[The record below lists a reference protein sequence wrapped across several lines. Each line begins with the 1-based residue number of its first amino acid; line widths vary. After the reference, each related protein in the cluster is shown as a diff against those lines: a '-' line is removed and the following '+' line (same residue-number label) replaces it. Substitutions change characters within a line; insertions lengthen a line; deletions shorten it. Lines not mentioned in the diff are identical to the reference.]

1 MTYQEL
7 NQYILHYL
15 TEDKTKSAIMLT
27 GPWGT
32 GKSYYIQN
40 ELKPFLEKKEN
51 GGHSCVIVSLYG
63 LKDTAEISKSIYL
76 GTRMKF
82 LTAASEK
89 STTVTFAGE
98 TIIKGI
104 AGALGVDLSVSERS
118 LKRLYASV
126 NLTGKLVVLEDLERS
141 GIDILEVLGYVN
153 NLVEQDGV
161 KVLLVANEE
170 ELIQYT
176 PLKASTKADLERT
189 EMLDR
194 LNGHKDRLF
203 TDGTLAYLKVKE
215 KTISD
220 TIEFEEDYK
229 TAIREIVQIF
239 DNETLNK
246 FSTAEKVKDI
256 YDYLIVDEASQVDL
270 ATGVLAFSCARN
282 IVIVGDLKQ
291 LPNVLTEDDIRTSD
305 AIWQKYSLDERYRF
319 SAHSLLSSALEIWQD
334 APVTLLREHYR
345 CHPKIINF
353 CNQKFYHGQLI
364 VMTKDH
370 DEPDVLTMYRTI
382 AGNHARGHLNQR
394 QIDVIQQE
402 VLPRLYQQNFQSI
415 GIITPYR
422 DQVTAIRKQL
432 GDTYEVDT
440 VHKFQG
446 REQDAI
452 ILTSVDNVI
461 TDFVDDPHMLN
472 VAFSRAVHSLAVVTS
487 QDPRNDQTNYGDLTR
502 YIEYNNFEIIQ
513 SQIYSVFDM
522 LYRGYAEQRR
532 EYLQKHKRVSEY
544 DSENLM
550 HSVIQEILSDEP
562 FSSIG
567 CAVHFSLATLVKDY
581 APLTEEER
589 KYARNPL
596 THVDFLLFNQM
607 DKQPVLAIEVDGG
620 SHKSGSKQAAR
631 DAKKNS
637 ILDKCAIPLLRLR
650 TDGSGEKEK
659 IKNALKKD

>member
-104 AGALGVDLSVSERS
+104 AGAFGVDLSVSEES

-194 LNGHKDRLF
+194 ITGHRDRLF
-203 TDGTLAYLKVKE
+203 TDSTIAYLKVKE

-220 TIEFEEDYK
+220 TIEFEEDYQ
-229 TAIREIVQIF
+229 TAIREIVQMF

-246 FSTAEKVKDI
+246 FSTVESIKDI
-256 YDYLIVDEASQVDL
+256 
-270 ATGVLAFSCARN
+270 C
-282 IVIVGDLKQ
+282 
-291 LPNVLTEDDIRTSD
+291 DIMSHCQSYNLRSFIFACQKTSD
-305 AIWQKYSLDERYRF
+305 IFSSLDEKY
-319 SAHSLLSSALEIWQD
+319 
-334 APVTLLREHYR
+334 
-345 CHPKIINF
+345 
-353 CNQKFYHGQLI
+353 
-364 VMTKDH
+364 
-370 DEPDVLTMYRTI
+370 
-382 AGNHARGHLNQR
+382 
-394 QIDVIQQE
+394 
-402 VLPRLYQQNFQSI
+402 
-415 GIITPYR
+415 
-422 DQVTAIRKQL
+422 
-432 GDTYEVDT
+432 
-440 VHKFQG
+440 
-446 REQDAI
+446 
-452 ILTSVDNVI
+452 
-461 TDFVDDPHMLN
+461 
-472 VAFSRAVHSLAVVTS
+472 
-487 QDPRNDQTNYGDLTR
+487 
-502 YIEYNNFEIIQ
+502 
-513 SQIYSVFDM
+513 
-522 LYRGYAEQRR
+522 
-532 EYLQKHKRVSEY
+532 
-544 DSENLM
+544 
-550 HSVIQEILSDEP
+550 LSDENFVQAVFIGILSFVLKQKNGNSHAWGNEKY
-562 FSSIG
+562 FSAVLGHEKAPLFKFCYDYIMRQITEFEDIEGAYQAYSELVLYDKNRSNNDNDIITLQTYYVRTDSDVLDAINNIERRLEVPEDISFYQYGTIAVYAIIIKGILGCDIDTIKRRLVANLEGQGNKLELEQIFRTIIG
-567 CAVHFSLATLVKDY
+567 SDCTTKQKEEYESLRKEMARSLKKGDKIIPNFDYQPEQNKDFYDY
-581 APLTEEER
+581 AITNEGKFHTQESFAAQFDMKRLSEMF
-589 KYARNPL
+589 RNS
-596 THVDFLLFNQM
+596 TAEQKQQIRGVFVGMYRIGNIKSFLANDRESIVQLLEFIKA
-607 DKQPVLAIEVDGG
+607 DR
-620 SHKSGSKQAAR
+620 SGDVGDRIQQLQY
-631 DAKKNS
+631 DWF
-637 ILDKCAIPLLRLR
+637 
-650 TDGSGEKEK
+650 
-659 IKNALKKD
+659 IKNLEEIKRKLS

>member
-256 YDYLIVDEASQVDL
+256 L
-270 ATGVLAFSCARN
+270 
-282 IVIVGDLKQ
+282 
-291 LPNVLTEDDIRTSD
+291 DIMSHCQSYNLRSFIF
-305 AIWQKYSLDERYRF
+305 ACQKTNDIFERLDEKY
-319 SAHSLLSSALEIWQD
+319 
-334 APVTLLREHYR
+334 
-345 CHPKIINF
+345 
-353 CNQKFYHGQLI
+353 
-364 VMTKDH
+364 
-370 DEPDVLTMYRTI
+370 
-382 AGNHARGHLNQR
+382 
-394 QIDVIQQE
+394 
-402 VLPRLYQQNFQSI
+402 
-415 GIITPYR
+415 
-422 DQVTAIRKQL
+422 
-432 GDTYEVDT
+432 
-440 VHKFQG
+440 
-446 REQDAI
+446 
-452 ILTSVDNVI
+452 
-461 TDFVDDPHMLN
+461 
-472 VAFSRAVHSLAVVTS
+472 
-487 QDPRNDQTNYGDLTR
+487 
-502 YIEYNNFEIIQ
+502 
-513 SQIYSVFDM
+513 
-522 LYRGYAEQRR
+522 
-532 EYLQKHKRVSEY
+532 
-544 DSENLM
+544 
-550 HSVIQEILSDEP
+550 LSDENFVQAVFIGILSFVLKQKNGNSHAWGNEKY
-562 FSSIG
+562 FSAVLGHEKASLFKFCYDYIMKQITEFEDIEGAYQAYSELVLYDKNRSNNDNDIITLQTYYVRTDSDVLDAINSIERRLEVPEDISFYQYGTIAVYAIIIKGILG
-567 CAVHFSLATLVKDY
+567 CNIDTIKRRLVSNLEGQGNKLELEQIFRTIIGTDCTTEQKEEYESLRKEMARSLKKGDKIIPNFDYQPGQSKDFYDY
-581 APLTEEER
+581 AITNEGKFHTQESFAAQFDMKQVSEMF
-589 KYARNPL
+589 RNS
-596 THVDFLLFNQM
+596 TAEQKQQIRGAFVGMYRIGNIKSFLAN
-607 DKQPVLAIEVDGG
+607 DRE
-620 SHKSGSKQAAR
+620 
-631 DAKKNS
+631 S
-637 ILDKCAIPLLRLR
+637 IVQLLEFIKADRSDDVGDRIQQLQY
-650 TDGSGEKEK
+650 DCF
-659 IKNALKKD
+659 IKNLEEIKRKLS

>member
-104 AGALGVDLSVSERS
+104 AGAFGVDLSVSERS

-176 PLKASTKADLERT
+176 PLKVSTKADLERT

-194 LNGHKDRLF
+194 ITGHRDRLF
-203 TDGTLAYLKVKE
+203 TDSTIAYLKVKE

-220 TIEFEEDYK
+220 TIEFEEDYQ
-229 TAIREIVQIF
+229 TAIREIVQMF

-246 FSTAEKVKDI
+246 FSTIESIKDI
-256 YDYLIVDEASQVDL
+256 LDIMSHCQSYNLRSFIFACQKTNDI
-270 ATGVLAFSCARN
+270 FS
-282 IVIVGDLKQ
+282 
-291 LPNVLTEDDIRTSD
+291 
-305 AIWQKYSLDERYRF
+305 SLDEKY
-319 SAHSLLSSALEIWQD
+319 
-334 APVTLLREHYR
+334 
-345 CHPKIINF
+345 
-353 CNQKFYHGQLI
+353 
-364 VMTKDH
+364 
-370 DEPDVLTMYRTI
+370 
-382 AGNHARGHLNQR
+382 
-394 QIDVIQQE
+394 
-402 VLPRLYQQNFQSI
+402 
-415 GIITPYR
+415 
-422 DQVTAIRKQL
+422 
-432 GDTYEVDT
+432 
-440 VHKFQG
+440 
-446 REQDAI
+446 
-452 ILTSVDNVI
+452 
-461 TDFVDDPHMLN
+461 
-472 VAFSRAVHSLAVVTS
+472 
-487 QDPRNDQTNYGDLTR
+487 
-502 YIEYNNFEIIQ
+502 
-513 SQIYSVFDM
+513 
-522 LYRGYAEQRR
+522 
-532 EYLQKHKRVSEY
+532 
-544 DSENLM
+544 
-550 HSVIQEILSDEP
+550 LSDENFVQAVFIGILSFVLKQKNGNSHAWGNEKY
-562 FSSIG
+562 FSAVLGHEKAPLFKFCYDYIMRQITEFEDIEGAYQAYSELVLYDKNRSNNDNDIITLQTYYVRTDSDVLDAINNIERRLEVPEDISFYQYGTIAVYAIIIKGILGCDIDTIKRRLVANLEGQGNKLELEQIFRTIIG
-567 CAVHFSLATLVKDY
+567 TDCTTKQKEEYESLRKEMARSLKKGDKIIPNFDYQPEQSKDFYDY
-581 APLTEEER
+581 AITNEGKFHTQGSFAAQFDMKRLSEMF
-589 KYARNPL
+589 RNS
-596 THVDFLLFNQM
+596 TAEQKQQIRGVFVGMYRIGNIKSFLANDRESIVQLLEFIKA
-607 DKQPVLAIEVDGG
+607 DR
-620 SHKSGSKQAAR
+620 SGDVGDRIQQLQY
-631 DAKKNS
+631 DWF
-637 ILDKCAIPLLRLR
+637 
-650 TDGSGEKEK
+650 
-659 IKNALKKD
+659 IKNLEEIKRKLS

>member
-104 AGALGVDLSVSERS
+104 AGAFGIDLSVSGRS

-176 PLKASTKADLERT
+176 PLKVSTKADLERT

-194 LNGHKDRLF
+194 ITGHRDRLF
-203 TDGTLAYLKVKE
+203 TDSTIAYLKVKE

-220 TIEFEEDYK
+220 TIEFEEDYQ
-229 TAIREIVQIF
+229 TAIREIVQMF

-246 FSTAEKVKDI
+246 FSTFESIKDI
-256 YDYLIVDEASQVDL
+256 L
-270 ATGVLAFSCARN
+270 
-282 IVIVGDLKQ
+282 
-291 LPNVLTEDDIRTSD
+291 DIMLHCQSYNLRSFIFACQKTSD
-305 AIWQKYSLDERYRF
+305 IFSSLDEKY
-319 SAHSLLSSALEIWQD
+319 
-334 APVTLLREHYR
+334 
-345 CHPKIINF
+345 
-353 CNQKFYHGQLI
+353 
-364 VMTKDH
+364 
-370 DEPDVLTMYRTI
+370 
-382 AGNHARGHLNQR
+382 
-394 QIDVIQQE
+394 
-402 VLPRLYQQNFQSI
+402 
-415 GIITPYR
+415 
-422 DQVTAIRKQL
+422 
-432 GDTYEVDT
+432 
-440 VHKFQG
+440 
-446 REQDAI
+446 
-452 ILTSVDNVI
+452 
-461 TDFVDDPHMLN
+461 
-472 VAFSRAVHSLAVVTS
+472 
-487 QDPRNDQTNYGDLTR
+487 
-502 YIEYNNFEIIQ
+502 
-513 SQIYSVFDM
+513 
-522 LYRGYAEQRR
+522 
-532 EYLQKHKRVSEY
+532 
-544 DSENLM
+544 
-550 HSVIQEILSDEP
+550 LSDENFVQAVFIGILSFVLKQKNGNSHTWGNEKY
-562 FSSIG
+562 FSAVLGHEKAPLFKFCYDYIMRQITEFEDIEGAYQAYLELVLYDKNRSNNDNDIITLQTYYVRTDSDVLDAINNIERRLEVPEDISFYQYGTIAVYAIIIKGILDCDIDTIKRRLVANLEGQGNKLELEQIFRTIIG
-567 CAVHFSLATLVKDY
+567 TDCTTKQKEEYESLRKEMARSLKKGDKIIPNFDYQPEQSKDFYDY
-581 APLTEEER
+581 AITNEGKFHTQESFAAQFDMKRLSEMF
-589 KYARNPL
+589 RNS
-596 THVDFLLFNQM
+596 TAEQKQQIRGVFVGMYRIGNIKSFLANDRESIVQLLEFIKA
-607 DKQPVLAIEVDGG
+607 DR
-620 SHKSGSKQAAR
+620 SGDVGDRIQQLQY
-631 DAKKNS
+631 DWF
-637 ILDKCAIPLLRLR
+637 
-650 TDGSGEKEK
+650 
-659 IKNALKKD
+659 IKNLEEIKRKLS

>member
-104 AGALGVDLSVSERS
+104 AGAFGVDLSVSEES
-118 LKRLYASV
+118 LKRLYTSV

-194 LNGHKDRLF
+194 ITGHRDRLF
-203 TDGTLAYLKVKE
+203 TDSTIAYLKVKE

-220 TIEFEEDYK
+220 TIEFEEDYQ
-229 TAIREIVQIF
+229 TAIREIVQMF

-246 FSTAEKVKDI
+246 FSTVESIKDI
-256 YDYLIVDEASQVDL
+256 LDIMSHCQSYNLRSFIFACQKTNDI
-270 ATGVLAFSCARN
+270 FS
-282 IVIVGDLKQ
+282 
-291 LPNVLTEDDIRTSD
+291 
-305 AIWQKYSLDERYRF
+305 SLDEKY
-319 SAHSLLSSALEIWQD
+319 
-334 APVTLLREHYR
+334 
-345 CHPKIINF
+345 
-353 CNQKFYHGQLI
+353 
-364 VMTKDH
+364 
-370 DEPDVLTMYRTI
+370 
-382 AGNHARGHLNQR
+382 
-394 QIDVIQQE
+394 
-402 VLPRLYQQNFQSI
+402 
-415 GIITPYR
+415 
-422 DQVTAIRKQL
+422 
-432 GDTYEVDT
+432 
-440 VHKFQG
+440 
-446 REQDAI
+446 
-452 ILTSVDNVI
+452 
-461 TDFVDDPHMLN
+461 
-472 VAFSRAVHSLAVVTS
+472 
-487 QDPRNDQTNYGDLTR
+487 
-502 YIEYNNFEIIQ
+502 
-513 SQIYSVFDM
+513 
-522 LYRGYAEQRR
+522 
-532 EYLQKHKRVSEY
+532 
-544 DSENLM
+544 
-550 HSVIQEILSDEP
+550 LSDENFVQGVFIGILSFVLKQKNGNSHAWGNEKY
-562 FSSIG
+562 FSAVLGHEKAPLFKFCYDYIMRQITEFEDIEGAYQAYSELVLYDEDRSNNDNDIITLQSYYVQTDSDVLNAITNIERRLEVPEDISFYQYGTIAVYAIIIKGILGCDIDTIKRRLVANLEGQGNKLELEQIFRTIIG
-567 CAVHFSLATLVKDY
+567 TDCTTKQKEEYESLRKEMAKSLKKGDRIIPNFDYQPEQSKDFYDY
-581 APLTEEER
+581 AITNEGEFHTQESFAAQFDMKRLSEMF
-589 KYARNPL
+589 RNS
-596 THVDFLLFNQM
+596 TAEQKQQIRGVFVGMYRIGNIKSFLANDRESIVQLLEFIKA
-607 DKQPVLAIEVDGG
+607 DR
-620 SHKSGSKQAAR
+620 SGDVGDRIQQLQY
-631 DAKKNS
+631 DWF
-637 ILDKCAIPLLRLR
+637 
-650 TDGSGEKEK
+650 
-659 IKNALKKD
+659 IKNLEEIKRKLS

>member
-104 AGALGVDLSVSERS
+104 AGAFGVDLSVSERS

-176 PLKASTKADLERT
+176 LLKASTKADLERT

-194 LNGHKDRLF
+194 ITGHRDRLF
-203 TDGTLAYLKVKE
+203 TDSTIAYLKVKE

-220 TIEFEEDYK
+220 TIEFEEDYQ
-229 TAIREIVQIF
+229 TAIREIVQMF

-246 FSTAEKVKDI
+246 FSTIESIKDI
-256 YDYLIVDEASQVDL
+256 L
-270 ATGVLAFSCARN
+270 
-282 IVIVGDLKQ
+282 
-291 LPNVLTEDDIRTSD
+291 DIMLHCQSYNLRSFIFACQKTSD
-305 AIWQKYSLDERYRF
+305 IFSSLDEKY
-319 SAHSLLSSALEIWQD
+319 
-334 APVTLLREHYR
+334 
-345 CHPKIINF
+345 
-353 CNQKFYHGQLI
+353 
-364 VMTKDH
+364 
-370 DEPDVLTMYRTI
+370 
-382 AGNHARGHLNQR
+382 
-394 QIDVIQQE
+394 
-402 VLPRLYQQNFQSI
+402 
-415 GIITPYR
+415 
-422 DQVTAIRKQL
+422 
-432 GDTYEVDT
+432 
-440 VHKFQG
+440 
-446 REQDAI
+446 
-452 ILTSVDNVI
+452 
-461 TDFVDDPHMLN
+461 
-472 VAFSRAVHSLAVVTS
+472 
-487 QDPRNDQTNYGDLTR
+487 
-502 YIEYNNFEIIQ
+502 
-513 SQIYSVFDM
+513 
-522 LYRGYAEQRR
+522 
-532 EYLQKHKRVSEY
+532 
-544 DSENLM
+544 
-550 HSVIQEILSDEP
+550 LSDENFIQAVFIGILSFVLKQKNGNSHTWGNEKY
-562 FSSIG
+562 FSAVLGYEKAPLFKFCYDYIMRQITEFEDIEGAYQAYSELILYDKNRSNNDNDIITLQTYYVRTDSDVLDAISNIERRLEVPEDISFYQYGTIAVYAIIIKGILDCDIDTIKRRLVANLEGQGNKLELEQIFRTIIG
-567 CAVHFSLATLVKDY
+567 TDCTTKQKEEYESLRKEMARSLKKGDKIIPNFDYQPEQSKDFYDY
-581 APLTEEER
+581 AITNEGKFHTQESFAAQFDMKRLSEMF
-589 KYARNPL
+589 RNS
-596 THVDFLLFNQM
+596 TAEQKQQIRGVFVEMYRIGNIKSFLANDRESIVQLFEFIKA
-607 DKQPVLAIEVDGG
+607 DR
-620 SHKSGSKQAAR
+620 SGDVGDRIQQLQY
-631 DAKKNS
+631 DWF
-637 ILDKCAIPLLRLR
+637 
-650 TDGSGEKEK
+650 
-659 IKNALKKD
+659 IKNLEEIKRKLS

>member
-256 YDYLIVDEASQVDL
+256 L
-270 ATGVLAFSCARN
+270 
-282 IVIVGDLKQ
+282 
-291 LPNVLTEDDIRTSD
+291 DIMSHCQSYNLRSFIF
-305 AIWQKYSLDERYRF
+305 ACQKTNDIFERLDEKY
-319 SAHSLLSSALEIWQD
+319 
-334 APVTLLREHYR
+334 
-345 CHPKIINF
+345 
-353 CNQKFYHGQLI
+353 
-364 VMTKDH
+364 
-370 DEPDVLTMYRTI
+370 
-382 AGNHARGHLNQR
+382 
-394 QIDVIQQE
+394 
-402 VLPRLYQQNFQSI
+402 
-415 GIITPYR
+415 
-422 DQVTAIRKQL
+422 
-432 GDTYEVDT
+432 
-440 VHKFQG
+440 
-446 REQDAI
+446 
-452 ILTSVDNVI
+452 
-461 TDFVDDPHMLN
+461 
-472 VAFSRAVHSLAVVTS
+472 
-487 QDPRNDQTNYGDLTR
+487 
-502 YIEYNNFEIIQ
+502 
-513 SQIYSVFDM
+513 
-522 LYRGYAEQRR
+522 
-532 EYLQKHKRVSEY
+532 
-544 DSENLM
+544 
-550 HSVIQEILSDEP
+550 LSDENFVQAVFIGILSFVLKQKNGNSHAWGNEKY
-562 FSSIG
+562 FSAVLGHEKAPLFKFCYDYIMKQITEFEDIEGAYRAYSELVLYDKNRSNNDNDIITLQTYYVRTDSDVLDAINSIERRLEVPEDISFYQYGTIAVYAIIIKGILG
-567 CAVHFSLATLVKDY
+567 CNIDTIKRRLVSNLEGQGNKLELEQIFRTIIGTDCTTEQKEEYESLRKEMARSLKKGDKIIPNFDYQPGQSKDFYDY
-581 APLTEEER
+581 AITNEGKFHTQESFAAQFDMKQVSEMF
-589 KYARNPL
+589 RNS
-596 THVDFLLFNQM
+596 TAEQKQQIRGAFVGMYRIGNIKSFLAN
-607 DKQPVLAIEVDGG
+607 DRE
-620 SHKSGSKQAAR
+620 
-631 DAKKNS
+631 S
-637 ILDKCAIPLLRLR
+637 IVQLLEFIKADRSDDVGDRIQQLQY
-650 TDGSGEKEK
+650 DCF
-659 IKNALKKD
+659 IKNLEEIKRKLS

>member
-104 AGALGVDLSVSERS
+104 AGAFGVDLSVSERS

-176 PLKASTKADLERT
+176 PLKVSTKADLERT

-194 LNGHKDRLF
+194 ITGHRDRLF
-203 TDGTLAYLKVKE
+203 TDSTIAYLKVKE

-220 TIEFEEDYK
+220 TIEFEEDYQ
-229 TAIREIVQIF
+229 TAIREIVQMF

-246 FSTAEKVKDI
+246 FSTIESIKDI
-256 YDYLIVDEASQVDL
+256 LDIMLHCQSYNLRSFIFACQKTNDI
-270 ATGVLAFSCARN
+270 FS
-282 IVIVGDLKQ
+282 
-291 LPNVLTEDDIRTSD
+291 
-305 AIWQKYSLDERYRF
+305 SLDEKY
-319 SAHSLLSSALEIWQD
+319 
-334 APVTLLREHYR
+334 
-345 CHPKIINF
+345 
-353 CNQKFYHGQLI
+353 
-364 VMTKDH
+364 
-370 DEPDVLTMYRTI
+370 
-382 AGNHARGHLNQR
+382 
-394 QIDVIQQE
+394 
-402 VLPRLYQQNFQSI
+402 
-415 GIITPYR
+415 
-422 DQVTAIRKQL
+422 
-432 GDTYEVDT
+432 
-440 VHKFQG
+440 
-446 REQDAI
+446 
-452 ILTSVDNVI
+452 
-461 TDFVDDPHMLN
+461 
-472 VAFSRAVHSLAVVTS
+472 
-487 QDPRNDQTNYGDLTR
+487 
-502 YIEYNNFEIIQ
+502 
-513 SQIYSVFDM
+513 
-522 LYRGYAEQRR
+522 
-532 EYLQKHKRVSEY
+532 
-544 DSENLM
+544 
-550 HSVIQEILSDEP
+550 LSDENFVQAVFIGILSFVLKQKNGNSHIWGNEKY
-562 FSSIG
+562 FSAVLGHEKAPLFKFCYDYIMRQITEFEDIEGAYQAYSELVLYDKNRSNNDNDIITLQTYYVRTDSDVLDAISNIERRLEVPEDISFYQYGTIAVYAIIIKGILGCDIDTIKRRLVANLEGQGNKLELEQLFRTIIG
-567 CAVHFSLATLVKDY
+567 TDCTTKQKEEYESLRKEMARSLKKGDKIIPNFDYQPEQSKDFYDY
-581 APLTEEER
+581 AITNEGKFHTQESFAAQFDMKRLSEMF
-589 KYARNPL
+589 RNS
-596 THVDFLLFNQM
+596 TAEQKQQIRGVFVEMYRIGNIKSFLANDRESIVQLLEFIKA
-607 DKQPVLAIEVDGG
+607 DR
-620 SHKSGSKQAAR
+620 SGDVGDRIQQLQY
-631 DAKKNS
+631 DWF
-637 ILDKCAIPLLRLR
+637 
-650 TDGSGEKEK
+650 
-659 IKNALKKD
+659 IKNLEEIKRKLS

>member
-104 AGALGVDLSVSERS
+104 AGAFGVDLSVSERS

-176 PLKASTKADLERT
+176 PLKVSTKADLERT

-194 LNGHKDRLF
+194 ITGHRDRLF
-203 TDGTLAYLKVKE
+203 TDSTIAYLKVKE

-220 TIEFEEDYK
+220 TIEFEEDYQ
-229 TAIREIVQIF
+229 TAIREIVQMF

-246 FSTAEKVKDI
+246 FSTIESIKDI
-256 YDYLIVDEASQVDL
+256 LDIMSHCQSYNLRSFIFACQKTNDI
-270 ATGVLAFSCARN
+270 FS
-282 IVIVGDLKQ
+282 
-291 LPNVLTEDDIRTSD
+291 
-305 AIWQKYSLDERYRF
+305 SLDEKY
-319 SAHSLLSSALEIWQD
+319 
-334 APVTLLREHYR
+334 
-345 CHPKIINF
+345 
-353 CNQKFYHGQLI
+353 
-364 VMTKDH
+364 
-370 DEPDVLTMYRTI
+370 
-382 AGNHARGHLNQR
+382 
-394 QIDVIQQE
+394 
-402 VLPRLYQQNFQSI
+402 
-415 GIITPYR
+415 
-422 DQVTAIRKQL
+422 
-432 GDTYEVDT
+432 
-440 VHKFQG
+440 
-446 REQDAI
+446 
-452 ILTSVDNVI
+452 
-461 TDFVDDPHMLN
+461 
-472 VAFSRAVHSLAVVTS
+472 
-487 QDPRNDQTNYGDLTR
+487 
-502 YIEYNNFEIIQ
+502 
-513 SQIYSVFDM
+513 
-522 LYRGYAEQRR
+522 
-532 EYLQKHKRVSEY
+532 
-544 DSENLM
+544 
-550 HSVIQEILSDEP
+550 LSDENFVQAVFIGILSFVLKQKNGNSHTWGNEKY
-562 FSSIG
+562 FSAVLGHEKAPLFKFCYDYIMRQITEFEDIEGAYQAYSELVLYDKNRSNNDNDIITLQTYYVRTDSDVLDAINNIERRLEVPEDISFYQYGTIAVYAIIIKGILGCDIDTIKRRLVANLEGQGNKLELEQIFRTIIG
-567 CAVHFSLATLVKDY
+567 TDCTIKQKEEYESLCKEMARSLKKGDKIIPNFDYQPEQSKDFYDY
-581 APLTEEER
+581 AITNEGKFHTQESFAAQFDMKRLSEMF
-589 KYARNPL
+589 RNS
-596 THVDFLLFNQM
+596 TAEQKQQIRGVFVGMYRIGNIKSFLANDRESIVQLLEFIKA
-607 DKQPVLAIEVDGG
+607 DR
-620 SHKSGSKQAAR
+620 SGDVGDRIQQLQY
-631 DAKKNS
+631 DWF
-637 ILDKCAIPLLRLR
+637 
-650 TDGSGEKEK
+650 
-659 IKNALKKD
+659 IKNLEEIKRKLS

>member
-104 AGALGVDLSVSERS
+104 AGAFGVDLSVSERS

-176 PLKASTKADLERT
+176 LLKASTKADLERT

-194 LNGHKDRLF
+194 ITGHRDRLF
-203 TDGTLAYLKVKE
+203 TDSTIAYLKVKE

-220 TIEFEEDYK
+220 TIEFEEDYQ
-229 TAIREIVQIF
+229 TAIREIVQMF

-246 FSTAEKVKDI
+246 FSTIESIKDI
-256 YDYLIVDEASQVDL
+256 L
-270 ATGVLAFSCARN
+270 
-282 IVIVGDLKQ
+282 
-291 LPNVLTEDDIRTSD
+291 DIMLHCQSYNLRSFIFACQKTSD
-305 AIWQKYSLDERYRF
+305 IFSSLDEKYLSDENFIQAVFIGILSFVLKQKNGNSHTWGNEKYF
-319 SAHSLLSSALEIWQD
+319 SAVLGYEK
-334 APVTLLREHYR
+334 APLFKFCYDYIMRQITEFEDIEGAYQAYSELVLYDKNRSNNDNDIITLQTYYVR
-345 CHPKIINF
+345 
-353 CNQKFYHGQLI
+353 
-364 VMTKDH
+364 TDS
-370 DEPDVLTMYRTI
+370 DVLDAISNIERRLEVPEDISFYQYGTIAVYAIIIKGILGCDIDTIKRRLVANLEGQGNKLELEQIFRTI
-382 AGNHARGHLNQR
+382 
-394 QIDVIQQE
+394 
-402 VLPRLYQQNFQSI
+402 I
-415 GIITPYR
+415 GT
-422 DQVTAIRKQL
+422 DCTTKQK
-432 GDTYEVDT
+432 E
-440 VHKFQG
+440 
-446 REQDAI
+446 
-452 ILTSVDNVI
+452 
-461 TDFVDDPHMLN
+461 
-472 VAFSRAVHSLAVVTS
+472 
-487 QDPRNDQTNYGDLTR
+487 
-502 YIEYNNFEIIQ
+502 
-513 SQIYSVFDM
+513 
-522 LYRGYAEQRR
+522 
-532 EYLQKHKRVSEY
+532 EY
-544 DSENLM
+544 DSLRKEM
-550 HSVIQEILSDEP
+550 
-562 FSSIG
+562 
-567 CAVHFSLATLVKDY
+567 ARSLKKGDKIIPNFDYQPEQSKDFYDY
-581 APLTEEER
+581 AITNEGKFHTQESFAAQFDMKRLSEMF
-589 KYARNPL
+589 RNS
-596 THVDFLLFNQM
+596 TAEQKQQIRGVFVEMYRIGNIKSFLANDRESIVQLLEFIKA
-607 DKQPVLAIEVDGG
+607 DR
-620 SHKSGSKQAAR
+620 SGDVGDRIQQLQY
-631 DAKKNS
+631 DWF
-637 ILDKCAIPLLRLR
+637 
-650 TDGSGEKEK
+650 
-659 IKNALKKD
+659 IKNLEEIKRKLS

>member
-104 AGALGVDLSVSERS
+104 AGAFGVDLSVSERS

-176 PLKASTKADLERT
+176 PLKVSTKADLERT

-194 LNGHKDRLF
+194 ITGHRDRLF
-203 TDGTLAYLKVKE
+203 TDSTIAYLKVKE

-220 TIEFEEDYK
+220 TIEFEEDYQ
-229 TAIREIVQIF
+229 TAIREIVQMF

-246 FSTAEKVKDI
+246 FSTVESIKDI
-256 YDYLIVDEASQVDL
+256 LDIMSHCQSYNLRSFIFACQKTNDI
-270 ATGVLAFSCARN
+270 FS
-282 IVIVGDLKQ
+282 
-291 LPNVLTEDDIRTSD
+291 
-305 AIWQKYSLDERYRF
+305 SLDEKY
-319 SAHSLLSSALEIWQD
+319 
-334 APVTLLREHYR
+334 
-345 CHPKIINF
+345 
-353 CNQKFYHGQLI
+353 
-364 VMTKDH
+364 
-370 DEPDVLTMYRTI
+370 
-382 AGNHARGHLNQR
+382 
-394 QIDVIQQE
+394 
-402 VLPRLYQQNFQSI
+402 
-415 GIITPYR
+415 
-422 DQVTAIRKQL
+422 
-432 GDTYEVDT
+432 
-440 VHKFQG
+440 
-446 REQDAI
+446 
-452 ILTSVDNVI
+452 
-461 TDFVDDPHMLN
+461 
-472 VAFSRAVHSLAVVTS
+472 
-487 QDPRNDQTNYGDLTR
+487 
-502 YIEYNNFEIIQ
+502 
-513 SQIYSVFDM
+513 
-522 LYRGYAEQRR
+522 
-532 EYLQKHKRVSEY
+532 
-544 DSENLM
+544 
-550 HSVIQEILSDEP
+550 LSDENFVQAVFIGILSFVLKQKNGNSHAWGNEKY
-562 FSSIG
+562 FSAVLGHEKAPLFKFCYDYIMRQITEFEDIEGAYQAYSELVLYDKNRSNNDNDIITLQTYYVRTDSDVLDAINNIERRLEVPEDISFYQYGTIAVYAIIIKGILGCDIDTIKRRLVANLEGQGNKLELEQIFRTIIG
-567 CAVHFSLATLVKDY
+567 TDCTTKQKEEYESLRKEMARSLKKGDKIIPNFDYQPEQSKDFYDY
-581 APLTEEER
+581 AITNEGKFHTQESFAAQFDMKRLSEMF
-589 KYARNPL
+589 RNS
-596 THVDFLLFNQM
+596 TAEQKQQIRGVFVGMYRIGNIKSFLANDRESIVQLLEFIKA
-607 DKQPVLAIEVDGG
+607 DR
-620 SHKSGSKQAAR
+620 SGDVGDRIQQLQY
-631 DAKKNS
+631 DWF
-637 ILDKCAIPLLRLR
+637 
-650 TDGSGEKEK
+650 
-659 IKNALKKD
+659 IKNLEEIKRKLS